1 VRIFIII
8 LLFLTLLPAEE
19 LVIGKEYVGPQKL
32 TVSALGV
39 SMGLPYHWKA
49 IAHEHEGLKVYQSN
63 SKNSMLLHAKEMGL
77 SEVETYLNQPHY
89 LENNTKL
96 FPQGRI
102 ASLSSKIYYKMYAI
116 NGISNRVVTFYVIL
130 GPQQRA
136 VVMRVLYDVADDS
149 AIKATSM
156 NIVQALS
163 FTPTKQLQSLTQNLL
178 TRLKGIHLAY
188 MKRDGA
194 YDNKREL
201 WLCSNKRYLLKEEHV
216 MAGGMSRETEQ
227 KFGQWSLE
235 HTKLILR
242 ADDGREYFMEVKR
255 QDNALILDGVRSYEL
270 KNHQCQ

>member
-1 VRIFIII
+1 MRIFIMI
-8 LLFLTLLPAEE
+8 LLFLTLMPAEE
-19 LVIGKEYVGPQKL
+19 LVLEKHYVGPQKL
-32 TVSALGV
+32 TVSSLGI
-39 SMGLPYHWKA
+39 SMGLPHNWKA
-49 IAHEHEGLKVYQSN
+49 IAHEHEGLKLYQSS
-63 SKNSMLLHAKEMGL
+63 SKNIMLLHSKEMDL
-77 SEVETYLNQPHY
+77 LEVETYLTQPHY

-102 ASLSSKIYYKMYAI
+102 ASLSSRIYYKTYAI
-116 NGISNRVVTFYVIL
+116 NGISDRVVTFYVIL
-130 GPQQRA
+130 GPQKRA

-163 FTPTKQLQSLTQNLL
+163 FTPTKQLQSITQNLT

-194 YDNKREL
+194 YDSKREM
-201 WLCSNKRYLLKEEHV
+201 WLCSNKRYLLKEERV
-216 MAGGMSRETEQ
+216 VAGGMSRETEQ

-235 HTKLILR
+235 HKKLILR
-242 ADDGREYFMEVKR
+242 ADDGREYFIEVKR